1 MTHVSDVRDDLLA
14 EQAALDEVVDAL
26 ADDDF
31 TRPTPSPGWSVA
43 DQLGHLSYFDRAAA
57 LAVTDPP
64 RFAVLRDALLNSFGG
79 GVEEADR
86 LTLESARTMTPAA
99 LVDHWRSGRRMLAG
113 AAATL
118 GEDTRVEWYGPSMGS
133 KSFLTARL
141 MECWAHGQ
149 DIVDAVGARRPPTDR
164 LRHIAQL
171 GVITRAWSYVNR
183 GEEPP
188 EGAVRVAL
196 AAPSGDE
203 WAWGPAEAD
212 ATVTGAAED
221 FCLVVTQRRHLTDT
235 GLVVEGEL
243 ARDWLQR
250 AQAFAGPAT
259 DGPAAGER

>member
-1 MTHVSDVRDDLLA
+1 MTDVATVRRDLLA

-26 ADDDF
+26 APDDF
-31 TRPTPSPGWSVA
+31 RRPTPSPGWSVA

-86 LTLESARTMTPAA
+86 LTLEPVRTMKPAA
-99 LVDHWRSGRRMLAG
+99 LVDHWRSGRRMLAE

-118 GEDTRVEWYGPSMGS
+118 EEDTRVEWYGPSMGS

-149 DIVDAVGARRPPTDR
+149 DIVDAVGADRPASDR

-171 GVITRAWSYVNR
+171 GVITRMWSYVNR

-188 EGAVRVAL
+188 DGEVRVVL

-203 WAWGPAEAD
+203 WVWGPDEAD
-212 ATVTGAAED
+212 ASVTGGAED
-221 FCLVVTQRRHLTDT
+221 FCLVVTQRRNLADTD
-235 GLVVEGEL
+235 LVVEGAPAE
-243 ARDWLQR
+243 DWMQR

-259 DGPAAGER
+259 DGPSAGGR